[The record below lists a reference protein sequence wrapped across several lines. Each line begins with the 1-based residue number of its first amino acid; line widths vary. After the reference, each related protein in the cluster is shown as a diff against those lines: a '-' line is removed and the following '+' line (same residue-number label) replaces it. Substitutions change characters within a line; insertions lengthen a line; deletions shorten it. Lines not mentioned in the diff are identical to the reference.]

1 MVDENLPIQNSF
13 IGSSFGT
20 ICCLNRMTHNKL
32 NTMRVVQSLL
42 IFLFISFGSSLAQ
55 PVQPPMMYEFPYLC
69 PSCNEDMVLSLRIA
83 EDGTSILESHTIST
97 TPVIDPKYDESEYQ
111 PGELIAG
118 PLTNGG
124 VGVIQN
130 WDDEIGTNFI
140 EIREDMF
147 PEEGVKYVDEE
158 LTKASEEPG
167 SSRWS
172 ISNLSVSV
180 ENTGQQ
186 ETVQGFNS
194 NHFIG
199 DVQYNQTNYDSG
211 GSETSNTDVS
221 YELHLWLSEELPFSP
236 LPFQYEPFKEN
247 RIPPYNFAPIDD
259 LIVKRML
266 EQIEGKGGLVR
277 SQLIFEGEE
286 YTVEIENVRETP
298 APPMQKFDTL
308 PVVSASQVDHFAGP
322 LFIVSLL
329 RDSNLA
335 EMGSGSITFDGRE
348 VSASS
353 AWKVNEAGD
362 LVIVV
367 TAKEE
372 NTTFFLVRPLNDRP
386 GEGSFDVKNRPEG
399 KMLRA
404 MSGEELSQHSN
415 HFQIYGLVSGDQFPT
430 VISGFE
436 SGSVTIKSSDNKSI
450 SGKTTGSVSALATD
464 QPSDSE
470 TVSLEISF
478 SSEMGLEDFEFR
490 SPESRY
496 AGR

>member
-1 MVDENLPIQNSF
+1 
-13 IGSSFGT
+13 
-20 ICCLNRMTHNKL
+20 
-32 NTMRVVQSLL
+32 MRVVQSLL
-42 IFLFISFGSSLAQ
+42 IFLFISFGSLLAQ

-69 PSCNEDMVLSLRIA
+69 PSCNEDMVLSLRVA
-83 EDGTSILESHTIST
+83 EDGTSILESHEIST
-97 TPVIDPKYDESEYQ
+97 TPVLDPEYDDSEYQ
-111 PGELIAG
+111 PGERISG
-118 PLTNGG
+118 PLTNGE

-140 EIREDMF
+140 EIRDNII
-147 PEEGVKYVDEE
+147 PEEGVRYVDEE

-167 SSRWS
+167 SSSWS

-186 ETVQGFNS
+186 VTVRGFNS

-199 DVQYNQTNYDSG
+199 DVEYTQTNYDSG
-211 GSETSNTDVS
+211 GSETSSTDVS
-221 YELHLWLSEELPFSP
+221 YKLHLWLSEELPFSP

-259 LIVKRML
+259 MIVKRML

-298 APPMQKFDTL
+298 ALPMQKFETL

-322 LFIVSLL
+322 LFIISLL
-329 RDSNLA
+329 RDSDLA
-335 EMGSGSITFDGRE
+335 EMGSGNIMFDGRE
-348 VSASS
+348 VPASS

-372 NTTFFLVRPLNDRP
+372 NTTFFLVRPLNGRP
-386 GEGSFDVKNRPEG
+386 DEGSFDVKNRPDG

-436 SGSVTIKSSDNKSI
+436 SGNVMITSSEGASI
-450 SGKTTGSVSALATD
+450 SGESTGSVSALDTN
-464 QPSDSE
+464 QPTGPE
-470 TVSLEISF
+470 TVPLEMSF
-478 SSEMGLEDFEFR
+478 TSEKGLEDFQFR

>member
-1 MVDENLPIQNSF
+1 
-13 IGSSFGT
+13 
-20 ICCLNRMTHNKL
+20 
-32 NTMRVVQSLL
+32 MRVVQTLLLFLIISIESLV
-42 IFLFISFGSSLAQ
+42 AQ
-55 PVQPPMMYEFPYLC
+55 PTQSPMMYEFPYLC
-69 PSCNEDMVLSLRIA
+69 PSCNEDMVLSLRVA
-83 EDGTSILESHTIST
+83 EDGTSILETHEIST
-97 TPVIDPKYDESEYQ
+97 TPIIDPEYDDSEYQ
-111 PGELIAG
+111 PGELIVG
-118 PLTNGG
+118 PLTNGE
-124 VGVIQN
+124 VGVVQN

-140 EIREDMF
+140 EIREDRF
-147 PEEGVKYVDEE
+147 PEEGVRYVDEE

-167 SSRWS
+167 SSSWS
-172 ISNLSVSV
+172 INNLSVSV

-186 ETVQGFNS
+186 ETVRGFNS

-199 DVQYNQTNYDSG
+199 DVEYTQTNYDSG

-221 YELHLWLSEELPFSP
+221 YELHLWLSEELSFSP

-259 LIVKRML
+259 IVVKRML
-266 EQIEGKGGLVR
+266 EQIVGKGGLVR

-298 APPMQKFDTL
+298 ALPKQKFETL

-322 LFIVSLL
+322 LFIISLL
-329 RDSNLA
+329 RDSDLA
-335 EMGSGSITFDGRE
+335 EMGSGNITFDGRE
-348 VSASS
+348 IPASS
-353 AWKVNEAGD
+353 VWKVNEAGD

-372 NTTFFLVRPLNDRP
+372 NTTFFLVRPLNGRP
-386 GEGSFDVKNRPEG
+386 DEGSFDVKNRPDG

-436 SGSVTIKSSDNKSI
+436 SGNVMITSSEGASI
-450 SGKTTGSVSALATD
+450 SGESTGSVSALDTNQPTD
-464 QPSDSE
+464 PE
-470 TVSLEISF
+470 TVPLEISF
-478 SSEMGLEDFEFR
+478 TSEKGLEDFQFR